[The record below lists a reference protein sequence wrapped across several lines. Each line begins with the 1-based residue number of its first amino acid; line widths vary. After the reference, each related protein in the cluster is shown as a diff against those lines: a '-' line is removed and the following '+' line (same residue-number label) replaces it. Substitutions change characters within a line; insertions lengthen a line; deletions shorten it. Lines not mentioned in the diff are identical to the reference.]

1 MTNVL
6 IVHPLD
12 AVSEPRRREILARL
26 AELGEAPVGAIAET
40 VDITRPAVSQHLKV
54 LKDAGVVSERRSGRE
69 RLYRINPD
77 GLGKARAA
85 IEVFLINELDD
96 LESAARAQSRRTTQV
111 DSLTTVH
118 QDHQS
123 DQGTPP

>member
-1 MTNVL
+1 MTNVFV
-6 IVHPLD
+6 VHPLD

-54 LKDAGVVSERRSGRE
+54 LKDAGIVTERRSGRE

-77 GLGKARAA
+77 GLSRARAA

-96 LESAARAQSRRTTQV
+96 LESSARAQSRSATQI
-111 DSLTTVH
+111 DS
-118 QDHQS
+118 
-123 DQGTPP
+123 